1 MSKIRKVKT
10 STKKLESPFRNYW
23 SLKNQIIFGAGIIVT
38 LIGFILMNQ
47 YPWDNPLSMTYS
59 AIVLLFAYIVIF
71 PVAIFYK
78 KRQNAE
84 K

>member
-1 MSKIRKVKT
+1 MSKVRKTKL
-10 STKKLESPFRNYW
+10 STKKAESPFRNYW
-23 SLKNQIIFGAGIIVT
+23 STSNQIIFVAGLVVI
-38 LIGFILMNQ
+38 LLGFLLMNQ

-59 AIVLLFAYIVIF
+59 PIVLLIAYIIIF

-78 KRQNAE
+78 KKHNPE